1 MGDMRPCKV
10 CDFKRQHSIGVV
22 VTSLEQLKIKGGESL
37 PIGPDAPVKVVLE
50 EDGTIVE
57 DEIYFL
63 CLPSNTKFMLLGPQ
77 QMWCPVRRID
87 GGTSWMNRDSMLLE
101 VDAVDGSISQVEPWW
116 LLAQQLKQNMSSI
129 ITMSETDLQTLVDI
143 PCAQLT
149 SALNFPE
156 SKVQNLQKTLQG
168 ALDHRE
174 EVRQAKELL
183 QLYVKAVEK
192 QDSQEAQSG
201 LEGAGDTF
209 APGAGCIDQVDG
221 MEVDSASG
229 FMTRTLMVLKGKTS
243 PETRLSTEELQVVL
257 TTGAPALEE
266 MLGWDGPRSA
276 ALLEACRAE
285 MAARLQRVQ
294 ALGYLSSLGQPPE
307 AARRPDPEPQQR
319 VEPDPAAGSPDT
331 QG

>member
-37 PIGPDAPVKVVLE
+37 PIGPGAPVKVVLE
-50 EDGTIVE
+50 EDGTIVD

-192 QDSQEAQSG
+192 QDSQEAQPG
-201 LEGAGDTF
+201 LEGAGDTL
-209 APGAGCIDQVDG
+209 APGAGGTDQADG

-229 FMTRTLMVLKGKTS
+229 FMTRSLMVLKGKTS

-266 MLGWDGPRSA
+266 MLGWDGPRTA

-294 ALGYLSSLGQPPE
+294 ALGCLE

-319 VEPDPAAGSPDT
+319 VEPDPAAGSPDP